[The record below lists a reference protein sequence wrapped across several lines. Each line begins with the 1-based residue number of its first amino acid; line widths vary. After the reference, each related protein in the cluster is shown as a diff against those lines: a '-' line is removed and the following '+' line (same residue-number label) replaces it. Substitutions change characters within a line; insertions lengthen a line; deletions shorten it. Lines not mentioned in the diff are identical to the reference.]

1 MPCFCAAV
9 GCSNRRNAKTKEQRI
24 TFHRF
29 PKDKVKRRA
38 WTAALRRRDFKP
50 NDRSVICS
58 CHFKSDD
65 FDMTGQTTRLREGV
79 IPSVFG
85 FSDRHCK
92 VPTKPR
98 TTRTSL
104 KAVTQIPEVPVKLS
118 VKREESTSNHQY
130 ALEQDHQYALDPVQ
144 VKKKLSEAQKRIEEL
159 QRDLRNAKDR
169 ERRLKKTVKSLVKE
183 LKHKNMLTKELQ
195 EELDLYSDLPV

>member
-1 MPCFCAAV
+1 MPCFCSAV
-9 GCSNRRNAKTKEQRI
+9 GCSNRRNAKTKEQW
-24 TFHRF
+24 TCSVYRF

-92 VPTKPR
+92 NHFKINIF
-98 TTRTSL
+98 
-104 KAVTQIPEVPVKLS
+104 Q
-118 VKREESTSNHQY
+118 NHQY

-169 ERRLKKTVKSLVKE
+169 ERRLKKTVKSLIKE
-183 LKHKNMLTKELQ
+183 LKHKNIQLWNMPVWQICCCNEQ
-195 EELDLYSDLPV
+195 QWVMYSLPV